1 MHMQI
6 ACIHVAH
13 RKLGKRRSLYLN
25 VYLTHYVHVLS
36 VNKSQLCKYCF
47 GAGTYI
53 LKITYCSVCRTKKEK
68 FSLLQFKC
76 ECIQLKNKIKK

>member
-13 RKLGKRRSLYLN
+13 RKLGKRRN
-25 VYLTHYVHVLS
+25 VYLNAYFTHNVHVLS
-36 VNKSQLCKYCF
+36 MNKSQLCKYCF

-53 LKITYCSVCRTKKEK
+53 LRIRYCLQNKNEE
-68 FSLLQFKC
+68 FSLPQFKC
-76 ECIQLKNKIKK
+76 ECI

>member
-13 RKLGKRRSLYLN
+13 RKLGKRRYVYLN
-25 VYLTHYVHVLS
+25 AYFTHNVHVLS

-47 GAGTYI
+47 GAGTYS
-53 LKITYCSVCRTKKEK
+53 LQNKNEK
-68 FSLLQFKC
+68 FSLPQFKC
-76 ECIQLKNKIKK
+76 ECI